1 MLHPLILFHFNN
13 EIYLQD
19 NFDICLNIYYIQ
31 STVESKEGEDRGE
44 WTVNK
49 RAVTEM
55 WGSLP

>member
-13 EIYLQD
+13 EIYPQD
-19 NFDICLNIYYIQ
+19 NLILSEYHEAQ